1 MKTPIIDENNY
12 SDIMIN
18 EVEPFLAE
26 RRNEGTFN
34 SFDGRPI
41 SYEYYITDNAKAS
54 VVISHGFTESAEKFR
69 EMSYYFIN
77 EGYNVFAITHRG
89 HGASYKESIDPY
101 TVYVSEFN
109 DYIKDFYTFIKRIVT
124 PNSGSL
130 PLYLYAHSMGG
141 AIAALTLEQHPEI
154 FKKAVLNAPMIH
166 FKSPLPIPM
175 AKAVTETEVFL
186 GRGKHPVIT
195 TKPFDVNRTYEQSH
209 DTSKARFDYYQ
220 KKRVD
225 NVNYQTSRPS
235 YSWVRQAIKII
246 PVMLDENNCKNVKA
260 DVLLFQAGKDTSVEL
275 PAQDEFISKIPSG
288 ELVSFPEAKHEI
300 YMAENKTL
308 KEYLD
313 RLFDFLEE

>member
-1 MKTPIIDENNY
+1 MTTPILDE
-12 SDIMIN
+12 SKFAEIMTN

-34 SFDGRPI
+34 SFDGNPI
-41 SYEYYITDNAKAS
+41 SYEYYITENARAS

-69 EMSYYFIN
+69 EMMYYFIK

-109 DYIKDFYTFIKRIVT
+109 DYIKDFFTFIKRVVT
-124 PNSGSL
+124 PNSASL
-130 PLYLYAHSMGG
+130 DLYLYAHSMGG
-141 AIAALTLEQHPEI
+141 AIAALTLENHPEI
-154 FKKAVLNAPMIH
+154 FKKAVLSAPMIH
-166 FKSPLPIPM
+166 FKSPLPISM
-175 AKAVTETEVFL
+175 AKAVSATEVFF
-186 GRGKHPVIT
+186 GRGKQPVIT
-195 TKPFDVNRTYEQSH
+195 TKPFDMNRTYEQSH

-220 KKRVD
+220 KKRVK
-225 NVNYQTSRPS
+225 NVKYQTSRPS

-260 DVLLFQAGKDTSVEL
+260 DVLLFQAGKDSSVEL
-275 PAQDEFISKIPSG
+275 PAQNEFISKIAHG

-300 YMAENKTL
+300 YNAENKTL
-308 KEYLD
+308 NEYLD
-313 RLFDFLEE
+313 KLFDFLNN

>member
-1 MKTPIIDENNY
+1 
-12 SDIMIN
+12 MIN

-41 SYEYYITDNAKAS
+41 SYEYYITENAKAS

-124 PNSGSL
+124 PNSDSL

-141 AIAALTLEQHPEI
+141 AIAALTLEQYPDI

-166 FKSPLPIPM
+166 FKSSPHSHGEGHNRNGGFSRQGQAPGYND
-175 AKAVTETEVFL
+175 KAVRRKQNVRAEP
-186 GRGKHPVIT
+186 RH
-195 TKPFDVNRTYEQSH
+195 EQG
-209 DTSKARFDYYQ
+209 TF
-220 KKRVD
+220 
-225 NVNYQTSRPS
+225 
-235 YSWVRQAIKII
+235 
-246 PVMLDENNCKNVKA
+246 
-260 DVLLFQAGKDTSVEL
+260 
-275 PAQDEFISKIPSG
+275 
-288 ELVSFPEAKHEI
+288 
-300 YMAENKTL
+300 
-308 KEYLD
+308 
-313 RLFDFLEE
+313 

>member
-1 MKTPIIDENNY
+1 MNTPILDENNY
-12 SDIMIN
+12 SDIMLN
-18 EVEPFLAE
+18 EVEPFLE
-26 RRNEGTFN
+26 SLRTEGKFN

-41 SYEYYITDNAKAS
+41 SYEYYIIPDARAS

-69 EMSYYFIN
+69 EMSYYFIK
-77 EGYNVFAITHRG
+77 EGYNVFAVTHRG
-89 HGASYKESIDPY
+89 HGASYKEGYDPY

-166 FKSPLPIPM
+166 FKSPLPIPL
-175 AKAVTETEVFL
+175 ASLVSDSETLV
-186 GRGKHPVIT
+186 GRGKHPVVT
-195 TKPFDVNRTYEQSH
+195 TKPFNPDRTYEQSH

-220 KKRVD
+220 KKRVANPD
-225 NVNYQTSRPS
+225 YQTSRPS

-246 PVMLDENNCKNVKA
+246 PIMLDEANCNKVTA
-260 DVLLFQAGKDTSVEL
+260 DVLLFQAGRDTSVEL
-275 PAQDEFISKIPSG
+275 PAQDEFISKLSHG

-308 KEYLD
+308 KVYLD
-313 RLFDFLEE
+313 RLFDFLAG